1 MASNRGPNAY
11 NNNNGDGGGGT
22 MMMTPT
28 TIPNSPPLTSSN
40 NNNSHN
46 ESEYYK
52 ARNAQGTGQ
61 ALSWAQS
68 ATTHGVGSSSTP
80 SAQAPPSTS
89 SNSGG
94 VGGSWA
100 MAAAPSSQPPQQSVA
115 SMARQPS
122 VASAVPVTNSYVGGG
137 GSISGSYAPSG
148 VAGATGGG
156 GGGEY
161 ERNLINELCPPGGM
175 KAEPPQDKLDEFAHA
190 IPSLNPDIIC
200 PALLDALEE
209 GNPWIMRAK
218 ALCVIE
224 TVLRVEAERV
234 MTVGGGGGGKT
245 PYTDF
250 FHACSAEIEPLA
262 EHPRANVKAP
272 AKRVLLALGMDETSI
287 MNGSSTVVNHNATTT
302 EMGQTPVAPPPP
314 NLLDFDEP
322 ITAPEEAA
330 PASAIAPALPSPAND
345 GGAGGNSLFSGLN
358 TKASHVRNVSAPVV
372 TSTVP
377 AVIPVSSAA
386 QDDLLGGFGTETSA
400 PATSGFNDMFGSMTV
415 KRDTPTETTN
425 GSTASPANATPVA
438 QQSGSSFGFINA
450 TTPATPVPT
459 PTTVPAA
466 FDPLLSL
473 GISAPPMSNM
483 TMNNISA
490 NTTFTAPNPNIAQMQ
505 LAYQQNMLM
514 MQQMQLQQQ
523 QQQVGSGALRGGMS
537 GMPMM
542 VVSPQ
547 QPTNKSIMGA
557 NYMRQVPG
565 VSGDNMS
572 SFSFLSQPA
581 HKKENKSFDFVMDA
595 MKSEKK

>member
-1 MASNRGPNAY
+1 MASNRGLNAY
-11 NNNNGDGGGGT
+11 NNNNYSGGGSGDGGGT
-22 MMMTPT
+22 
-28 TIPNSPPLTSSN
+28 TSS

-61 ALSWAQS
+61 ALSWAHA
-68 ATTHGVGSSSTP
+68 ATTHGVGSTP
-80 SAQAPPSTS
+80 SSAPPSTTTPFTS
-89 SNSGG
+89 SSGG

-100 MAAAPSSQPPQQSVA
+100 MAVPSQPPQSVA

-122 VASAVPVTNSYVGGG
+122 VASALPVTNSYVGGG
-137 GSISGSYAPSG
+137 GGGYAPSG
-148 VAGATGGG
+148 IAGAAGGGG

-161 ERNLINELCPPGGM
+161 ERNLIRELCPPGGM
-175 KAEPPQDKLDEFAHA
+175 KAEPPQDKLYEFAHS

-224 TVLRVEAERV
+224 TVLRVEADRV
-234 MTVGGGGGGKT
+234 MAVGGGKT

-262 EHPRANVKAP
+262 EHARANVKAP

-287 MNGSSTVVNHNATTT
+287 MNGSSSVANHHTT
-302 EMGQTPVAPPPP
+302 EVDQTPVALPP

-322 ITAPEEAA
+322 INASEET
-330 PASAIAPALPSPAND
+330 PASAIATAPALPPPTID

-377 AVIPVSSAA
+377 AAIPLSSA
-386 QDDLLGGFGTETSA
+386 QDDLLGGFGAEEASV
-400 PATSGFNDMFGSMTV
+400 PASSSFNDMFGSMTV
-415 KRDTPTETTN
+415 KGDTTTEATN
-425 GSTASPANATPVA
+425 GSTASPANAAPGA
-438 QQSGSSFGFINA
+438 QSGSSFGFINA
-450 TTPATPVPT
+450 TPATSIS
-459 PTTVPAA
+459 PTTIPAA

-473 GISAPPMSNM
+473 GISAPPMSNVI
-483 TMNNISA
+483 MNNIITA
-490 NTTFTAPNPNIAQMQ
+490 NTTFNAPNPNIAQMQ

-523 QQQVGSGALRGGMS
+523 QVGSGALRGGMS
-537 GMPMM
+537 GTPMM

-547 QPTNKSIMGA
+547 QPTNKIMGA

-572 SFSFLSQPA
+572 SFSFLSQPPA

>member
-11 NNNNGDGGGGT
+11 NNNNNNSGDVGGGGA
-22 MMMTPT
+22 MMTT
-28 TIPNSPPLTSSN
+28 TTTMPNSHPPTSTN
-40 NNNSHN
+40 NDNSHNN

-61 ALSWAQS
+61 ALSWAHA
-68 ATTHGVGSSSTP
+68 ATAHGAGSIP
-80 SAQAPPSTS
+80 SAPPSTTTPS
-89 SNSGG
+89 SSSGGG

-100 MAAAPSSQPPQQSVA
+100 MAAPAAPQSVA

-122 VASAVPVTNSYVGGG
+122 VASAVPVTNGYVVGGG
-137 GSISGSYAPSG
+137 GGGGYAPSG
-148 VAGATGGG
+148 IAGATGGGGG

-161 ERNLINELCPPGGM
+161 ERNLILELCPPGGM

-234 MTVGGGGGGKT
+234 MAVGGGKT

-262 EHPRANVKAP
+262 QHARANVKAP
-272 AKRVLLALGMDETSI
+272 AKRVLLALGVDETSI
-287 MNGSSTVVNHNATTT
+287 MNGSSTVVNHNAATTT
-302 EMGQTPVAPPPP
+302 EAGQTFLAPPP

-322 ITAPEEAA
+322 ITTSEET
-330 PASAIAPALPSPAND
+330 PASAIATAPALSPPTID

-372 TSTVP
+372 TATVP
-377 AVIPVSSAA
+377 ADIPLSSA
-386 QDDLLGGFGTETSA
+386 QDDLLGGFGTEVSV
-400 PATSGFNDMFGSMTV
+400 PATSSFNDMFGSMTV
-415 KRDTPTETTN
+415 KGNTTTETTN
-425 GSTASPANATPVA
+425 GSTASPANDTPVA
-438 QQSGSSFGFINA
+438 QSGSSFGFINA
-450 TTPATPVPT
+450 TPATPVP
-459 PTTVPAA
+459 PSTTVPAA

-473 GISAPPMSNM
+473 GISAPPMSNV

-490 NTTFTAPNPNIAQMQ
+490 NSTFTVPNPNIAQMQ
-505 LAYQQNMLM
+505 LAYQQNILM
-514 MQQMQLQQQ
+514 MQQMQMQQ

-537 GMPMM
+537 GMPPMM
-542 VVSPQ
+542 VVSP

-572 SFSFLSQPA
+572 SFTFLSQPA